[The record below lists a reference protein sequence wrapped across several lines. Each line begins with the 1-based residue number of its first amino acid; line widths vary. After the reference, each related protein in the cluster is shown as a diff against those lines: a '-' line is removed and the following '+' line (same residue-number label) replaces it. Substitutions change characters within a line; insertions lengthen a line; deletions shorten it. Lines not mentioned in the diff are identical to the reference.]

1 MTIQSADWPDGW
13 VVYCPDNLPFI
24 RVWGKEANTYSPQY
38 EDCPEPV
45 FYDSGKP
52 GPVVF
57 RSRKMAEQHAKKIAQ
72 GFPKW
77 NKSAEVIHT
86 KDLVNLMPSP
96 PELVPQHLTD
106 PPVTLEWQ
114 HISIEPIFY
123 VSSFDRYAHNVMKS
137 LEEQYNKR
145 LSATLQENLYNTE
158 PVGKPDA

>member
-1 MTIQSADWPDGW
+1 MAIQNTDWPDGW

-52 GPVVF
+52 GPIVF

-86 KDLVNLMPSP
+86 KDLVNLMP
-96 PELVPQHLTD
+96 D
-106 PPVTLEWQ
+106 PSVTLEWQ
-114 HISIEPIFY
+114 DIDKESVFY
-123 VSSFDRYAHNVMKS
+123 SNEFSRHAYNVMKS

-145 LSATLQENLYNTE
+145 LSAILQENLYNTE

>member
-1 MTIQSADWPDGW
+1 MAIQNTDWPDGW

-38 EDCPEPV
+38 EDCPLPV

-86 KDLVNLMPSP
+86 KDLVNLMPNP

-114 HISIEPIFY
+114 HISIEPVFY
-123 VSSFDRYAHNVMKS
+123 FNAFDRHAHTVMKS
-137 LEEQYNKR
+137 LEEQYNKW

>member
-1 MTIQSADWPDGW
+1 MVIKYTDWPDGW

-38 EDCPEPV
+38 EDCPLPV

-72 GFPKW
+72 KFPKW

-86 KDLVNLMPSP
+86 KDLVNLMPNP
-96 PELVPQHLTD
+96 PERDWARLARLMEQHYERR
-106 PPVTLEWQ
+106 P
-114 HISIEPIFY
+114 
-123 VSSFDRYAHNVMKS
+123 A
-137 LEEQYNKR
+137 
-145 LSATLQENLYNTE
+145 
-158 PVGKPDA
+158 GKPDA